1 MSATGAEAEAA
12 GDDAAALRGEVERLR
27 AEVARLR
34 DELESCRRLF
44 SHSVEAEDAARRR
57 IAQLI
62 HDDALQSLLAA
73 HQDLL
78 EAAPGRAGVTRAHEV
93 VGGAIARLREA
104 VLSLHPVTLEEG
116 GFEHA
121 FGAVARQAER
131 QGGFEVAVSLD
142 QRALGINDE
151 LLLAVAR
158 ELLANAAKH
167 SRAEH
172 VSVTLRRDGDRVEL
186 EVADDGR
193 GIAPGRREQAL
204 AEGHVGLA
212 AATQRVRA
220 AGGSLKVSGS
230 DAGTV
235 ARVALP
241 IAP

>member
-1 MSATGAEAEAA
+1 LSAAPEPRAEEA
-12 GDDAAALRGEVERLR
+12 GRLRNEVERLR
-27 AEVARLR
+27 GEVDGLR
-34 DELESCRRLF
+34 EELEACRRLF

-93 VGGAIARLREA
+93 VGGAISRLREA
-104 VLSLHPVTLEEG
+104 LLALHPVTLEEG

-121 FGAVARQAER
+121 LGAVARQAQR
-131 QGGFEVAVSLD
+131 QGNLEVSIALD
-142 QRALGINDE
+142 RAALGVHDE

-167 SRAEH
+167 SRAQRVE
-172 VSVTLRRDGDRVEL
+172 VGLRRDGDRLRL
-186 EVADDGR
+186 EVADDGG

-212 AATQRVRA
+212 AATQRVRS
-220 AGGSLKVSGS
+220 AGGSLEISGS
-230 DAGTV
+230 EAGTT
-235 ARVALP
+235 ARVTLP
-241 IAP
+241 ASA